1 MLPTQSPNP
10 PLPVGAGVQS
20 LAVTVRTLS
29 LGHVT
34 LKKKNER
41 ENLKSQTPQAS
52 KCLGTIG
59 ADGIRPACQ
68 HLEKLPDFHNCS
80 LPSQPWGDSHMARMA
95 LL

>member
-10 PLPVGAGVQS
+10 PPPVGAGVQS
-20 LAVTVRTLS
+20 LAVTDLTVS

-34 LKKKNER
+34 LSGEKKLEG
-41 ENLKSQTPQAS
+41 KSQTPQAS

-80 LPSQPWGDSHMARMA
+80 LP
-95 LL
+95 